1 MKIQQKISLQ
11 LDPESMNAGIG
22 FFQLSN
28 LTICICDDVHPSGLE
43 ETRDPCI
50 KPTFAITATLNED
63 WHRPPEMWQAGKQLA
78 DNKGDSRQQKR

>member
-28 LTICICDDVHPSGLE
+28 LTICMIVIGAIALILGLIIACSNAATSWVIVAE
-43 ETRDPCI
+43 GIGLIYT
-50 KPTFAITATLNED
+50 AITGFIGE
-63 WHRPPEMWQAGKQLA
+63 KIIS
-78 DNKGDSRQQKR
+78 K